1 MPLAPNITHRLE
13 LRPGPAPRDIR
24 HGLFQALGLPGKP
37 PARPIE
43 FDTLLKEA
51 PAEESRV
58 LVCDE
63 AQRMK
68 KTGFEF
74 RRSRWDDKRTNIAVI
89 CAGGDGCYKVLRR
102 GPRLASKIFIWQ
114 EFTRMRNPP
123 LHRTPT
129 CSSTAT
135 GLGLVERWAARHPDA
150 VRLVPPQGTPFA
162 WIQLRTGGSSLALCR
177 RALEAGLLL
186 AAGETMGSD
195 AGFRLGFDRDV
206 DTVTGGLR
214 RLGPVLLPDGPPG
227 GGGPSGGG
235 GP

>member
-24 HGLFQALGLPGKP
+24 HGLFQALGLPGEP

-123 LHRTPT
+123 LHRTQR
-129 CSSTAT
+129 A
-135 GLGLVERWAARHPDA
+135 LRR
-150 VRLVPPQGTPFA
+150 RRA
-162 WIQLRTGGSSLALCR
+162 WGSSR
-177 RALEAGLLL
+177 
-186 AAGETMGSD
+186 
-195 AGFRLGFDRDV
+195 
-206 DTVTGGLR
+206 GGR
-214 RLGPVLLPDGPPG
+214 PATRM
-227 GGGPSGGG
+227 PSGWCRHRAR
-235 GP
+235 PSPEYNANR